1 MKHTLNNHISLIMKK
16 LLLFLT
22 VALAGNFSAFAQ
34 STLVGTL
41 SHDGEVSI
49 FYGADAL
56 IKAHE
61 AATPGDVI
69 TLSAGTF
76 AGVKI
81 TKAVTIRGTGMFPEN
96 NGTIISGSDSYGLEV
111 NVEPSTSNL
120 NLEGLYF
127 SSYFYLYGA
136 ESPTFTKCQFG
147 RGYSRQTSSTSRPVT
162 SPSFINCFFMDKVE
176 PYCDDASSFT
186 NCYFNGK
193 ITNYGGDCSH
203 IFSNCV
209 FSGVD
214 YFNDNCAINNSI
226 IFCPTN
232 NPSIRTGAVLK
243 SCKICTD
250 ATDILRY
257 CTAIDT
263 EVLPFKTE
271 CFKEGSRY
279 ELTDDLVGT
288 WLGDDG
294 KQLGLYGG
302 FVPFDPTPTNPQI
315 TKFNVANKTSADGK
329 LSVDIEVSAAQ

>member
-1 MKHTLNNHISLIMKK
+1 MKK

-61 AATPGDVI
+61 AATPGDDI

-96 NGTIISGSDSYGLEV
+96 NGTIISSSDSYSLRV
-111 NVEPSTSNL
+111 NVDPSTSNL

-127 SSYFYLYGA
+127 SADLDMNGA

-147 RGYSRQTSSTSRPVT
+147 RRYYGAGGSDRRPVT
-162 SPSFINCFFMDKVE
+162 SPSFINCFFMDEVR

-186 NCYFNGK
+186 NCYFTGK
-193 ITNYGGDCSH
+193 VTDYGKECSH

-209 FSGVD
+209 FGGVD
-214 YFNDNCAINNSI
+214 YIDDNCAINNSI
-226 IFCPTN
+226 IYYTGGN
-232 NPSIRTGAVLK
+232 YNIRSGAVLK
-243 SCKICTD
+243 SCKICTE
-250 ATDILRY
+250 ATECLQF

-263 EVLPFKTE
+263 EVLPLKTE